1 MLKGVLLFTL
11 VAFSNSHQN
20 FLTLP
25 DVLAFRLGTKATNSK
40 LFVQW
45 HQFLS
50 LFFFFALE
58 ANFPYPPEVKKKKN
72 KKTPTF
78 WEYWSIEPTFLSC
91 LCGKGPLLHNLLPL
105 MGGATWQTY
114 SSLGVSKLGASRLEN
129 WSHGFS
135 AYWEPAGAP
144 SAPFSTLRPCPF
156 LLSTSRWQ
164 RPQA

>member
-40 LFVQW
+40 LFVQC

-50 LFFFFALE
+50 LFFFFFQWRPNSHTLL
-58 ANFPYPPEVKKKKN
+58 KWKKN

-78 WEYWSIEPTFLSC
+78 WEYWSTEPTFLSC

-105 MGGATWQTY
+105 MGGATRQTY

-144 SAPFSTLRPCPF
+144 SAPFSTLPPF
-156 LLSTSRWQ
+156 VLSDV
-164 RPQA
+164 